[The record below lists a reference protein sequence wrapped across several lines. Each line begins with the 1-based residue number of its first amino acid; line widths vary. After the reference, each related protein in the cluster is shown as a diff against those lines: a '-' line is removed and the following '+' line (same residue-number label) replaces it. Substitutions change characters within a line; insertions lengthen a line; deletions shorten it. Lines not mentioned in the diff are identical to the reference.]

1 MCVQERQTGRQE
13 NIPGCSQNH
22 CVGEDAF
29 KFVILPPFYHV
40 GTKRTEPR
48 ALCVG
53 KHCINLAIVH
63 SLGILNLTI
72 FKLHFKKKLWKD
84 VNVPWCAYGGHRT
97 ASEAGLS
104 FLLPYVGHRTALEDG
119 LSYGSC
125 GLSSGPQA
133 GQEVTSFHQS
143 LNNFADPESYVFNK
157 LYIIKF

>member
-1 MCVQERQTGRQE
+1 MSQSLSAPPACLICVCMCVRERQTDRQE

-72 FKLHFKKKLWKD
+72 FKLTFFLKKI
-84 VNVPWCAYGGHRT
+84 VERCECAL
-97 ASEAGLS
+97 EAGLS
-104 FLLPYVGHRTALEDG
+104 FLLPYAGHRTALEVG

-125 GLSSGPQA
+125 GLSSSPQA
-133 GQEVTSFHQS
+133 
-143 LNNFADPESYVFNK
+143 
-157 LYIIKF
+157 